1 MKHLQIPLFTPESLW
16 CPPSSFPTMGPVIAI
31 DLETRDPNIK
41 DLGPGW
47 KRDGDGEVVG
57 IAIADEHQKI
67 YLPFAHRSGD
77 NLAQELVLR
86 YTKRCIEGA
95 TEVIMANA
103 QYDLGWLRILGLY
116 VPCVVRDIQVAEAL
130 IDEERNSYSLDNLAF
145 DYTGQRKDESHL
157 RAVSQAY
164 SDANPG
170 FCPKGDMWQLAARHV
185 GLYAEADARLT
196 WDVYQL
202 QLPELFAQGLYKVF
216 ELECQVTKVLVEMSL
231 KGVPVDQ
238 ARAERLAC
246 AMRKEEAAIQAR
258 HKGIN
263 FQASESVGDYLTKQG
278 INVPKTAKGN
288 ISIKNNW
295 LEAHSNPL
303 VQEIA
308 NARQIRKIRSDYIE
322 GTIIGSHCYKG
333 RIHAGFRQVTS
344 EDGGTRS
351 GRLSSESPNL
361 QQVPKRS
368 KWGKEVRNLYIPEE
382 GTQWCSADYSGQEVV
397 WQVHYAILTKL
408 PGAVEAG
415 KAIAEGHKL
424 YTFLERETGL
434 SYNICKA
441 IALGLAYGMSVGK
454 LAATMGVGEAEGQR
468 TFDTFNAK
476 VPFLKMLFDNCKASA
491 TRKGFIKTHLGR
503 RSHFDQWSAGYIDG
517 QHSQAFPFHKAKQVY
532 EGQRLSRAYT
542 HKALNRVAQGS
553 SGDQM
558 KIALVNLFDA
568 GLDVRLSVHDEA
580 NLFITD
586 KKEAVLAKEIME
598 EAVTISIPTRAEVE
612 VGTSWGEMDY
622 TV

>member
-1 MKHLQIPLFTPESLW
+1 MNTKQFI
-16 CPPSSFPTMGPVIAI
+16 
-31 DLETRDPNIK
+31 
-41 DLGPGW
+41 
-47 KRDGDGEVVG
+47 
-57 IAIADEHQKI
+57 
-67 YLPFAHRSGD
+67 LPFAHRSGD

-95 TEVIMANA
+95 EEVIMANA
-103 QYDLGWLRILGLY
+103 QYDLGWLRILGLR

-130 IDEERNSYSLDNLAF
+130 INEERNSYSLDNLAF
-145 DYTGQRKDESHL
+145 DYTGERKDERHL

-164 SDANPG
+164 ADANPG

-185 GLYAEADARLT
+185 GRYAEADARLT

-231 KGVPVDQ
+231 KGVPVDLS
-238 ARAERLAC
+238 RAERLSD
-246 AMRKEEAAIQAR
+246 AMRKEEATIQSR

-263 FQASESVGDYLTKQG
+263 FQASESVGEYLIKQG
-278 INVPKTAKGN
+278 ITVPKTAKGN

-295 LEAHSNPL
+295 LEAHDNPL

-322 GTIIGSHCYKG
+322 GTILGSHCYKG

-397 WQVHYAILTKL
+397 WQVHYAILTRL

-415 KAIAEGHKL
+415 AAISAGHKL

-454 LAATMGVGEAEGQR
+454 LAQTMGVGEAEGQR
-468 TFDTFNAK
+468 TFDTFNDK

-517 QHSQAFPFHKAKQVY
+517 QHSPAYPISKAKQVY

-558 KIALVNLFDA
+558 KIALVNLFEA

-580 NLFITD
+580 NLFIQD
-586 KKEAVLAKEIME
+586 KKEAVMAKEIME